1 MGTMYKPQNNG
12 PHTEL
17 AATINAGQ
25 TSITVTNA
33 SVLPEAPNVLTIG
46 TEEDA
51 ELVEVQSI
59 TGNILTVQRGFN
71 GTTAKAW
78 DAGTWIYRGITAQ
91 DIEELQERTKKIVKT
106 LTDAAFE
113 ALIAAEFAALYASGV
128 RTVLVEQAGEE
139 GSDTV
144 MYRGYGLDVN
154 GNAIPIADPDA
165 IRKGDTVSK
174 AEDSNRLAGVE
185 ANKYALK
192 APNNYVYDGVDLS
205 TVFASAAELHA
216 AVAAGDFSKIRVGDY
231 WPITLNGSYTDYG
244 DSTTKT
250 LSNAVVKMEVA
261 GINTYINYGDTAIE
275 VPHLVMCSRDLLPN
289 TTKWRTDNTTWTDT
303 STQNPWRGSAIYK
316 TLNTGILPLV
326 QETDIGAYI
335 FDGPNGNGMC
345 FLCETKAANA
355 TSATGWSWLDRGR
368 LFLPTERE
376 IWGQGVWSELFRD
389 AGLVLQW
396 PLFAGSLRH
405 VVKGLGNGGSRNR
418 WWLSSSYAGTASGAC
433 HVNYYGFADAT
444 VASSTF
450 GIALCFL
457 LV

>member
-106 LTDAAFE
+106 MTAEEFE
-113 ALIAAEFAALYASGV
+113 ALTTAEFAALYASGV
-128 RTVLVEQAGEE
+128 RTVLVEQTGEE

-144 MYRGYGLDVN
+144 SYRGYGLDVN

-174 AEDSNRLAGVE
+174 AEDAKMLGGKPASDYFLAENVGNLDCAKLELLWENAKIENEFAAQTV
-185 ANKYALK
+185 NVDST
-192 APNNYVYDGVDLS
+192 NYDG
-205 TVFASAAELHA
+205 
-216 AVAAGDFSKIRVGDY
+216 
-231 WPITLNGSYTDYG
+231 
-244 DSTTKT
+244 
-250 LSNAVVKMEVA
+250 
-261 GINTYINYGDTAIE
+261 
-275 VPHLVMCSRDLLPN
+275 LLA
-289 TTKWRTDNTTWTDT
+289 TFCF
-303 STQNPWRGSAIYK
+303 TQNTANGIIHPYIWLKDSLSFRVVSMYGGKVASRLC
-316 TLNTGILPLV
+316 TCSETGIQFDDAKLFNSYGAS
-326 QETDIGAYI
+326 ETTM
-335 FDGPNGNGMC
+335 NGMIIP
-345 FLCETKAANA
+345 KKIY
-355 TSATGWSWLDRGR
+355 G
-368 LFLPTERE
+368 
-376 IWGQGVWSELFRD
+376 I
-389 AGLVLQW
+389 
-396 PLFAGSLRH
+396 
-405 VVKGLGNGGSRNR
+405 KG
-418 WWLSSSYAGTASGAC
+418 
-433 HVNYYGFADAT
+433 
-444 VASSTF
+444 
-450 GIALCFL
+450 ALA
-457 LV
+457 